1 MNSTLLASSIS
12 PWAQALAIL
21 FIVVCLA
28 LIILVLL
35 QKGKGSGLSAAFGG
49 AGGQSAFGSKTG
61 DVFTW
66 ATIVVVAMFLLLA
79 MILTMSYV
87 PSRADEHMAPAMSS
101 PPGAALP
108 PAPTAGTDIPLT
120 DTGADAAGSPSP
132 AGADDTT
139 VPSSDAG
146 APSETP
152 EPVAPAD

>member
-87 PSRADEHMAPAMSS
+87 PSRADEHLAPAMSS

-108 PAPTAGTDIPLT
+108 PAPTTGTDIPLT
-120 DTGADAAGSPSP
+120 DADGSPSA

-139 VPSSDAG
+139 VPSGDAG

-152 EPVAPAD
+152 EPVVPAD